1 MNAKP
6 WQIVVIVVGLL
17 IGVAGIVYVA
27 RPADKVKIADTVHVV
42 DVTTGEVFKADI
54 SGRRTVPTVNPE
66 TGKESLVRC
75 YFDKA
80 DGKWKVG
87 SRDMAIVR
95 YLQSQNVA
103 VEAVDLR
110 TGEIL
115 ADVKD
120 VTPYRRKG

>member
-17 IGVAGIVYVA
+17 IGVAGIVYVV
-27 RPADKVKIADTVHVV
+27 RPAAKVKIADTVHVV
-42 DVTTGEVFKADI
+42 DVTTGEVFKASI
-54 SGRRTVPTVNPE
+54 AGRKTIPTVNPE
-66 TGKESLVRC
+66 TGQESLVRC
-75 YFDKA
+75 YFDEA

-115 ADVKD
+115 ADVTD
-120 VTPYRRKG
+120 VTPYRRKR